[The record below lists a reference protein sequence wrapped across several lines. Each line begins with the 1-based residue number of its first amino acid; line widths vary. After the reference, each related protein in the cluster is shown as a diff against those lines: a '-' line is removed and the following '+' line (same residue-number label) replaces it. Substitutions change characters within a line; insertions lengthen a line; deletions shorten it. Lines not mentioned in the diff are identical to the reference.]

1 MQCPRKESKENPLA
15 ADVSGMKPF
24 KDDGRIHVVKAI
36 TGGIQVGPQYI
47 KISFVT
53 KSLSLKIDHVAG
65 SPQSV

>member
-1 MQCPRKESKENPLA
+1 
-15 ADVSGMKPF
+15 MKPF